1 MITLLQSSSFSVC
14 EKSASEKTLLNNH
27 RKWIF
32 LTTMLLFPVII
43 VPSLVLADQT
53 DAAAAITSAK
63 ERIVTCYQAA
73 REAEGAGAN
82 ITSLVAIL
90 NDAGTLLS
98 RAELAYS
105 TNDFDA
111 ASNFAVQSREGLG
124 NFVSE
129 ANALKETA
137 IQQGNRDFMINVVG
151 SAVGAIAVVVGG
163 FAVWNFLKRKYDRVE
178 ARS

>member
-1 MITLLQSSSFSVC
+1 MF
-14 EKSASEKTLLNNH
+14 NNH
-27 RKWIF
+27 RKWFF
-32 LTTMLLFPVII
+32 LTIMLLFSVIV
-43 VPSLVLADQT
+43 VPSLVVSEQT

-63 ERIVTCYQAA
+63 EQVVACYQAA
-73 REAEGAGAN
+73 KDAEGAGAN
-82 ITSLVAIL
+82 ITSLTATL
-90 NDAGTLLS
+90 NDAGALLS

-105 TNDFDA
+105 SNDFGTARDL
-111 ASNFAVQSREGLG
+111 AVQSRERLD

-137 IQQGNRDFMINVVG
+137 IQQGNQDFMINVVG

>member
-1 MITLLQSSSFSVC
+1 MV
-14 EKSASEKTLLNNH
+14 
-27 RKWIF
+27 
-32 LTTMLLFPVII
+32 

-63 ERIVTCYQAA
+63 ERIVACYQAA
-73 REAEGAGAN
+73 KDAEGAGAN
-82 ITSLVAIL
+82 ITSLTATL
-90 NDAGTLLS
+90 NDAGALLS

-105 TNDFDA
+105 SNDFGTARDL
-111 ASNFAVQSREGLG
+111 AVQSREGLG

-129 ANALKETA
+129 ANVLKETA
-137 IQQGNRDFMINVVG
+137 IQQGNQDFMINVVG

-178 ARS
+178 ARVAD

>member
-1 MITLLQSSSFSVC
+1 MV
-14 EKSASEKTLLNNH
+14 
-27 RKWIF
+27 
-32 LTTMLLFPVII
+32 

-63 ERIVTCYQAA
+63 ERIVACYQAA
-73 REAEGAGAN
+73 KDAEGAGAN
-82 ITSLVAIL
+82 ITSLTATL
-90 NDAGTLLS
+90 NDAGALLS

-105 TNDFDA
+105 SNDFGTARDL
-111 ASNFAVQSREGLG
+111 AVQSREGLG

-129 ANALKETA
+129 ANVLKETA
-137 IQQGNRDFMINVVG
+137 IQQGNQDFMINVVG